1 MLQSDRI
8 RNKTMNQ
15 KIFALLGGLS
25 ASLLLSFTG
34 VIQPINASVPSATK
48 QIAQDSGAKPTKM
61 QAAEL
66 LFQQALRKTQK
77 QDFRGA
83 IATLKQATTLFRQ
96 DEKLAQAYKSQA
108 LAEYL
113 TWNLKNVE
121 PPNWYGS
128 GSCFGVPI
136 CQYITTHITPDFS
149 QSHQGINKN
158 DYGGVLM
165 LLKPVR
171 YRPSSTGGQTPVN
184 AVLDVQLT
192 PKLMSEEYVAIGS
205 CQLNGKPD
213 SEIVALIKVTP
224 SDQQQDLFTKIRQA
238 WRINLKAEKI
248 EPIPTKG
255 LTCVNPC
262 PGGC

>member
-1 MLQSDRI
+1 
-8 RNKTMNQ
+8 MNQ

-96 DEKLAQAYKSQA
+96 DGQLGQAYKSQA
-108 LAEYL
+108 LATYL
-113 TWNLKNVE
+113 TWNLKNVA

-128 GSCFGVPI
+128 GSCFGTPV

-149 QSHQGINKN
+149 QGNQGFKKN
-158 DYGGVLM
+158 DYGGLLM

-184 AVLDVQLT
+184 AVLGVQLT

-205 CQLNGKPD
+205 CQINSKPD
-213 SEIVALIKVTP
+213 SEIVALVKVTP
-224 SDQQQDLFTKIRQA
+224 TDQQQELFTKIRQA
-238 WRINLKAEKI
+238 WRINLKTEKI

>member
-1 MLQSDRI
+1 MS
-8 RNKTMNQ
+8 Q
-15 KIFALLGGLS
+15 KIFALLSGLS

-34 VIQPINASVPSATK
+34 VIQPIYASVPSATK
-48 QIAQDSGAKPTKM
+48 QIAQDSGAKPTKR

-83 IATLKQATTLFRQ
+83 IANLKQATTLLRQ
-96 DEKLAQAYKSQA
+96 DGHLEQAYKSQT
-108 LAEYL
+108 LSEYL
-113 TWNLKNVE
+113 TWSLKNVE
-121 PPNWYGS
+121 PPNWSSS
-128 GSCFGVPI
+128 GSCLGTPV

-149 QSHQGINKN
+149 QSHQDVKKN
-158 DYGGVLM
+158 DYGGLLM

-192 PKLMSEEYVAIGS
+192 PKLMSEEYLAIAS
-205 CQLNGKPD
+205 CQINGKPD
-213 SEIVALIKVTP
+213 SEIVALVKVTP
-224 SDQQQDLFTKIRQA
+224 TDQQQDLFTKIRQA
-238 WRINLKAEKI
+238 WRINLKTEKI
-248 EPIPTKG
+248 EPIPTKAI
-255 LTCVNPC
+255 TCINPC